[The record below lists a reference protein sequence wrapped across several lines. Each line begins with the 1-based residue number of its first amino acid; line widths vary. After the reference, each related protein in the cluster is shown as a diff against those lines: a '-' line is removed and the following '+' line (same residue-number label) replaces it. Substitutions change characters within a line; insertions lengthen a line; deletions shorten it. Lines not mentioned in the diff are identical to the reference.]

1 MTVASDLSLAQIEQE
16 ISKREAER
24 VRWQTALAAD
34 EAEWKGR
41 AGRRAKIPEQLTD
54 AQKRLGDVSAEL
66 QASATGNE
74 SPAEYA
80 ARRSLLF
87 AQRRVAE
94 QEILCCQKELAAY
107 EAQDRIAARV
117 ARSRRAV
124 KWRWPSKR
132 SNSGGTLSTSAGSRR
147 RSSRCGR
154 RRGKRA
160 RPQPGGPPIGG
171 KERLK
176 LAAERK
182 QLAQRIVETTHQ
194 QEQVNQQLTA
204 LKDQFK
210 RLQEKVEATGKTYV
224 TNTIGLMLRQQR
236 EALPNLS
243 DCRRDIGA
251 WRQAISEGQ
260 LELLGLKDRESA
272 LANLDLQTQA
282 VMQKLSL
289 AQRAGDRAELEAAVH
304 EALKT
309 ERDYLKD
316 LINDHDTYFAKLV
329 DLVVAEHQLIDET
342 ESCALYIDQRVLWI
356 ASTTPISIDD
366 VRAAGDG
373 LWWLAGPEAWLGA
386 GRTLAADAVRNPA
399 ISSLAL
405 CVFLAWLFWR
415 PRFRARIREIG
426 EKSLRGSCCRYVP
439 TLEAALLTV
448 VAAVGWPGLAWY
460 FGWRLNSAAEAS
472 ELCKALGAGLLATA
486 RVFLALELLRLTCSA
501 GGLGEAHF
509 GWPSAAVRLIR
520 QNIRWFSLPALR
532 ANVCGGDDGLAGE
545 RSLGL
550 LAGSSLFHRGAFV
563 LLVGAL
569 SCSAPRS
576 AVFQAMVTTRRGG
589 WLERFRYVWY
599 PLCALTPA
607 ALAVLAATG
616 YHYTARQ
623 LVVRLILTS
632 YVLVGGIVCRAL
644 LLRWTLVNQR
654 KLAIEQARKRRAAAQ
669 GESNLGGEGPCGPDL
684 PIAAAPERDLATINI
699 QTRRLVEYSLGVAC
713 VLAVWCAWV
722 DVLPA
727 LSSVNVGLWQ
737 TSVTVAEKVNLPGG
751 RTEWKTSNGYRDIM
765 LADLCLAVIV
775 LATTVIA
782 AKNIPGLLEMA
793 LLQHLPLD
801 AGARYAVATVSRYL
815 ITIVGLLFCF
825 GIVGINWSN
834 GPMVGGRDGLGI
846 GLRLAG
852 DFRQFHLRPDHP
864 FRAAGPRRRRGH
876 DRGHDRR
883 GVADS
888 HPGHHHHRRRPQGTD
903 HPQQGVYH
911 RPGAELDAHRPHQ
924 SGRDSGERC
933 LRLGYPTGG
942 ADAAETRPRSPQC
955 ARRPAAGGGA
965 GILWRQCAQFRAA
978 MLPAQFGQPGN
989 GNQRTAHGH
998 RSGLPRGGHRNALPA
1013 IRRTRANVRRFA
1025 GRFAGGVGGNQ
1036 TAVDAHHGIKADG
1049 QRNGKGGLT
1058 NDE

>member
-1 MTVASDLSLAQIEQE
+1 ML
-16 ISKREAER
+16 
-24 VRWQTALAAD
+24 
-34 EAEWKGR
+34 
-41 AGRRAKIPEQLTD
+41 PEGIGGLRG
-54 AQKRLGDVSAEL
+54 A
-66 QASATGNE
+66 
-74 SPAEYA
+74 
-80 ARRSLLF
+80 
-87 AQRRVAE
+87 
-94 QEILCCQKELAAY
+94 
-107 EAQDRIAARV
+107 DRIAARV
-117 ARSRRAV
+117 ARFDARQVALAEQEIKQRRDFVNQRRKQEAEQQVRQAAWEAGQAQPAV
-124 KWRWPSKR
+124 RQLVEK
-132 SNSGGTLSTSAGSRR
+132 SA
-147 RSSRCGR
+147 
-154 RRGKRA
+154 
-160 RPQPGGPPIGG
+160 
-171 KERLK
+171 K

-342 ESCALYIDQRVLWI
+342 EKLRLYIDQRVLWI
-356 ASTTPISIDD
+356 ASTTPISIDNM
-366 VRAAGDG
+366 RAAGDG

-825 GIVGINWSN
+825 GIVGINWLTVQWLVAA
-834 GPMVGGRDGLGI
+834 MGLGLGF
-846 GLRLAG
+846 GLQEIFANFISGLIILFERPVRVGDVVTIEGMTGVVSRIHIRATTITDGDRKELIIPNKEFITGRVLNWTLTDPINRVVIPVSVAYGSDTQRVAQMLLKLA
-852 DFRQFHLRPDHP
+852 QDHP
-864 FRAAGPRRRRGH
+864 SVLDNPPP
-876 DRGHDRR
+876 
-883 GVADS
+883 GVALESFGDS
-888 HPGHHHHRRRPQGTD
+888 ALNFVLRCFLPNLDSRGT
-903 HPQQGVYH
+903 VIN
-911 RPGAELDAHRPHQ
+911 ELHMAIDRAFR
-924 SGRDSGERC
+924 E
-933 LRLGYPTGG
+933 
-942 ADAAETRPRSPQC
+942 
-955 ARRPAAGGGA
+955 A
-965 GILWRQCAQFRAA
+965 GIEMPYPQYDVHVRTFDVSQDALQAVSAGTK
-978 MLPAQFGQPGN
+978 LPWTPTTGSK
-989 GNQRTAHGH
+989 RT
-998 RSGLPRGGHRNALPA
+998 
-1013 IRRTRANVRRFA
+1013 
-1025 GRFAGGVGGNQ
+1025 
-1036 TAVDAHHGIKADG
+1036 
-1049 QRNGKGGLT
+1049 GKGT
-1058 NDE
+1058 EKAA

>member
-1 MTVASDLSLAQIEQE
+1 M
-16 ISKREAER
+16 
-24 VRWQTALAAD
+24 AL
-34 EAEWKGR
+34 
-41 AGRRAKIPEQLTD
+41 
-54 AQKRLGDVSAEL
+54 
-66 QASATGNE
+66 
-74 SPAEYA
+74 
-80 ARRSLLF
+80 
-87 AQRRVAE
+87 AE
-94 QEILCCQKELAAY
+94 QEIKQRRDFVNQRRKQEAEQQVRQAAW
-107 EAQDRIAARV
+107 EAGQAQP
-117 ARSRRAV
+117 AV
-124 KWRWPSKR
+124 RQLVEK
-132 SNSGGTLSTSAGSRR
+132 SA
-147 RSSRCGR
+147 
-154 RRGKRA
+154 
-160 RPQPGGPPIGG
+160 
-171 KERLK
+171 E

-520 QNIRWFSLPALR
+520 QNIRWFSLPVLALMCVAVTMAWQENDR
-532 ANVCGGDDGLAGE
+532 WDS
-545 RSLGL
+545 SLGRACFIAAL
-550 LAGSSLFHRGAFV
+550 LCFSLALYRVLRRGAR
-563 LLVGAL
+563 
-569 SCSAPRS
+569 CS
-576 AVFQAMVTTRRGG
+576 RR
-589 WLERFRYVWY
+589 WSR
-599 PLCALTPA
+599 
-607 ALAVLAATG
+607 
-616 YHYTARQ
+616 
-623 LVVRLILTS
+623 
-632 YVLVGGIVCRAL
+632 
-644 LLRWTLVNQR
+644 
-654 KLAIEQARKRRAAAQ
+654 
-669 GESNLGGEGPCGPDL
+669 
-684 PIAAAPERDLATINI
+684 
-699 QTRRLVEYSLGVAC
+699 
-713 VLAVWCAWV
+713 
-722 DVLPA
+722 
-727 LSSVNVGLWQ
+727 
-737 TSVTVAEKVNLPGG
+737 PGG
-751 RTEWKTSNGYRDIM
+751 AAGWSGSATSGI
-765 LADLCLAVIV
+765 
-775 LATTVIA
+775 
-782 AKNIPGLLEMA
+782 
-793 LLQHLPLD
+793 
-801 AGARYAVATVSRYL
+801 RYA
-815 ITIVGLLFCF
+815 
-825 GIVGINWSN
+825 
-834 GPMVGGRDGLGI
+834 
-846 GLRLAG
+846 
-852 DFRQFHLRPDHP
+852 H
-864 FRAAGPRRRRGH
+864 
-876 DRGHDRR
+876 
-883 GVADS
+883 
-888 HPGHHHHRRRPQGTD
+888 
-903 HPQQGVYH
+903 
-911 RPGAELDAHRPHQ
+911 
-924 SGRDSGERC
+924 
-933 LRLGYPTGG
+933 
-942 ADAAETRPRSPQC
+942 
-955 ARRPAAGGGA
+955 
-965 GILWRQCAQFRAA
+965 
-978 MLPAQFGQPGN
+978 
-989 GNQRTAHGH
+989 
-998 RSGLPRGGHRNALPA
+998 
-1013 IRRTRANVRRFA
+1013 
-1025 GRFAGGVGGNQ
+1025 
-1036 TAVDAHHGIKADG
+1036 
-1049 QRNGKGGLT
+1049 
-1058 NDE
+1058 